1 MLGRGC
7 KEAFLPQRARREKD
21 LAPCVISALL
31 PCRYPHGHNDRESGR
46 RRGKGS
52 RRVSQPSVFLLSLR
66 LREVLL
72 LLRFQQHTVGA
83 AQFDIHTVIIF
94 SAGQHHKRVGK
105 RNDTGDQQKRKG
117 ALLTANE
124 KALRRS
130 KNEKTY
136 DGIVFR
142 RAAAPEPDCLRKSD
156 FSGGS
161 SPVTE
166 KKFSTLLPFLREAWY
181 NSLS

>member
-1 MLGRGC
+1 M
-7 KEAFLPQRARREKD
+7 
-21 LAPCVISALL
+21 ISALL

-117 ALLTANE
+117 AFGLTGLQELIQADMEAASKVSTGELPE
-124 KALRRS
+124 KYKRIDYR
-130 KNEKTY
+130 
-136 DGIVFR
+136 I
-142 RAAAPEPDCLRKSD
+142 
-156 FSGGS
+156 
-161 SPVTE
+161 
-166 KKFSTLLPFLREAWY
+166 
-181 NSLS
+181 

>member
-117 ALLTANE
+117 AFGLTGLQELIQADMEASGVYHGGESQQNQNE
-124 KALRRS
+124 
-130 KNEKTY
+130 
-136 DGIVFR
+136 V
-142 RAAAPEPDCLRKSD
+142 
-156 FSGGS
+156 
-161 SPVTE
+161 
-166 KKFSTLLPFLREAWY
+166 
-181 NSLS
+181 